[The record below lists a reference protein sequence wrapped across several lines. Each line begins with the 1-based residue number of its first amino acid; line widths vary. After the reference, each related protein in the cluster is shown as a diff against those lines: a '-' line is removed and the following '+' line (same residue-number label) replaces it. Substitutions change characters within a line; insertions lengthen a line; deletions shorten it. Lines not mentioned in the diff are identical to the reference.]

1 VKIILSPSKHGLI
14 FKPSKRV
21 ETLMITCFEME
32 KLVNYVDMAYI
43 IVVFEENTEINY
55 LPYNAQHLLD
65 GLFDV
70 ILEDIPPRFPLMRD
84 IQHCIN
90 VIRGALLPNKVSYR
104 TSPIKHTE
112 L

>member
-1 VKIILSPSKHGLI
+1 
-14 FKPSKRV
+14 
-21 ETLMITCFEME
+21 MITCFEME

-43 IVVFEENTEINY
+43 IAVFEENTEINY
-55 LPYNAQHLLD
+55 LPHKAQHLLD

-90 VIRGALLPNKVSYR
+90 FIRGALLPNKISYR
-104 TSPIKHTE
+104 MSPIKHTE